1 MRTMLLSVGTN
12 IILLR
17 GVYNMNI
24 TAVRLRRTRRLKS
37 MSQQELADKVGVSK
51 ATICRYERGK
61 VENIKKGVLAKIA
74 AELGVSY
81 QYLLDI
87 DLPAYYVED
96 DENAKIERIIGN
108 KIHEYL
114 DNYEKMDEQGRRMIR
129 ENIDVLLKYA

>member
-1 MRTMLLSVGTN
+1 
-12 IILLR
+12 
-17 GVYNMNI
+17 MNI
-24 TAVRLRRTRRLKS
+24 TAVRLRRTRRLKGI
-37 MSQQELADKVGVSK
+37 SQQELADKVGVSK

-61 VENIKKGVLAKIA
+61 VENIKKCVLAKIA

-87 DLPAYYVED
+87 DLPSYYIED
-96 DENAKIERIIGN
+96 DEDAKIERIIGN

-114 DNYEKMDEQGRRMIR
+114 DNYEKMDEQGRKMIR

>member
-1 MRTMLLSVGTN
+1 MVDCWNQYN
-12 IILLR
+12 ILR
-17 GVYNMNI
+17 GVHNMNI
-24 TAVRLRRTRRLKS
+24 TAVRLRRTRRLKG
-37 MSQQELADKVGVSK
+37 MSQQELADKIGVSK

-74 AELGVSY
+74 TELGVSY

-87 DLPAYYVED
+87 DLPSYYIED
-96 DENAKIERIIGN
+96 DEDAEIERIIGN

-114 DNYEKMDEQGRRMIR
+114 DNYEKMDEQGRKMIR

>member
-1 MRTMLLSVGTN
+1 
-12 IILLR
+12 
-17 GVYNMNI
+17 MNI